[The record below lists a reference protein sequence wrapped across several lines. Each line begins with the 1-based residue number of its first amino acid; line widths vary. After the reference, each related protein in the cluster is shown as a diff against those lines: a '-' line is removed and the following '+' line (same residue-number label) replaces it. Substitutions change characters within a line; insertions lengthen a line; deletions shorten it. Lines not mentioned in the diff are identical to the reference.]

1 MSEVQP
7 DMLGGKDRSAR
18 SLPRV
23 RRGATP
29 RIVPAGHAD
38 KPGTG
43 PAGETCA
50 GCHWMTT
57 FHYRKT
63 YQKCG
68 ARPGDTW
75 KGGRATDIRP
85 MDAACSKFQ
94 RLANRLPA
102 QAPSAPAPAPFDD
115 AGGDRSRDVIAS
127 LGTGF
132 HRIGGYDILIAPAVK
147 TPPRHREE
155 DDGRQISLFD

>member
-23 RRGATP
+23 RRAAVA
-29 RIVPAGHAD
+29 RVAPAGHAD

-43 PAGETCA
+43 PVGETCA
-50 GCHWMTT
+50 GCHWLTT

-102 QAPSAPAPAPFDD
+102 APPPAPTPAVIPDD
-115 AGGDRSRDVIAS
+115 RIAEAIAI
-127 LGTGF
+127 LGTG
-132 HRIGGYDILIAPAVK
+132 HHVIRTSGGVFDVYMGPAVK
-147 TPPRHREE
+147 LAKSEE
-155 DDGRQISLFD
+155 SDERQASLFD